1 MMMLKVWTEARHFQT
16 NIFPCL
22 ADGSF
27 PGVSFVHLHKQQPHF
42 DRASHPP
49 PH

>member
-1 MMMLKVWTEARHFQT
+1 MFKVWTEASHYQT

-27 PGVSFVHLHKQQPHF
+27 PESRSFTYTTSKQPHF